1 MAVAGMHEALRQDLE
16 ADAAAADQHVAG
28 HLDAVEEGLDDGPP
42 GAGERDR
49 LLDGPGQVLAPPHPL
64 HPALALGVGR
74 LHDAG
79 EDVPAC
85 GVARG
90 GEEAEGND
98 PERALVEEG
107 AQRRLV
113 VEEVDEGACRRN
125 AAGPG
130 APRARWRSGSR
141 CRRRSSRRHRLRG
154 AALPLRGRRDRRCR
168 SLRSGR
174 RAPLPPHR
182 RSGRRRRRASRGP

>member
-1 MAVAGMHEALRQDLE
+1 MALGRHVHRRDEVACGQADGLAGMHQALRQDLE
-16 ADAAAADQHVAG
+16 ADAAAADQDVAG

-85 GVARG
+85 RVA
-90 GEEAEGND
+90 
-98 PERALVEEG
+98 G
-107 AQRRLV
+107 AARRRK
-113 VEEVDEGACRRN
+113 GTTPSA
-125 AAGPG
+125 
-130 APRARWRSGSR
+130 
-141 CRRRSSRRHRLRG
+141 RSSRKERS
-154 AALPLRGRRDRRCR
+154 AAL
-168 SLRSGR
+168 SS
-174 RAPLPPHR
+174 R
-182 RSGRRRRRASRGP
+182 RSMKAVS